1 MIPHEHVSHDH
12 LMDPTGL
19 EGDKL
24 WELYGYYAYIVDLHI
39 A

>member
-1 MIPHEHVSHDH
+1 VDT
-12 LMDPTGL
+12 TGL

>member
-1 MIPHEHVSHDH
+1 
-12 LMDPTGL
+12 MDTTGL

-24 WELYGYYAYIVDLHI
+24 WELYGYYAYLVDLHI